1 MFKKTLMAAAVVAAF
16 TTAGGAFAADA
27 APAEAKSPHTL
38 TGNAGIFSQYIFRGL
53 KQTNGKPAF
62 QGGFDYAHESG
73 FYAGTWMSNISWL
86 KENASNA
93 VAGTVQGTYGGG
105 GSLEADFYGGYKMGL
120 AEDVT
125 LDLGTLYYW
134 YPGDINSNTTAAPAG
149 TPKADTWEIYIAPSW
164 KWLSAK
170 YSYSVMSDTF
180 GTKNSKGTSYLDLS
194 AAYPIEDTGF
204 TLLAHWGWQKYSGTS
219 PLNATAGTVIQSND
233 SLYSYKDIKLG
244 ASYALPK
251 DFTLGAYYSKAYSYN
266 KAGYGGVGDAVRGL
280 SVNSGPFPKDLGAS
294 TATVYLQKTF

>member
-16 TTAGGAFAADA
+16 TAAGGAYAADA

-73 FYAGTWMSNISWL
+73 FYAGTWMSNVSWL
-86 KENASNA
+86 KENASN
-93 VAGTVQGTYGGG
+93 VSPPTVTGTYGGG

-134 YPGDINSNTTAAPAG
+134 YPGDLNPTAQTIYPGLA
-149 TPKADTWEIYIAPSW
+149 KADTWEIYVAPSW

-170 YSYSVMSDTF
+170 YSYSVKNDTF
-180 GTKNSKGTSYLDLS
+180 GVRQSKGTSYLDIS
-194 AAYPIEDTGF
+194 ANYPIEDTGI
-204 TLLAHWGWQKYSGTS
+204 TLMAHWGWQKYKGTDS
-219 PLNATAGTVIQSND
+219 NNSSVNGTQLSND
-233 SLYSYKDIKLG
+233 AAFSYKDIKLG

-251 DFTLGAYYSKAYSYN
+251 DFTVGAYYTKLMSYSKV
-266 KAGYGGVGDAVRGL
+266 GYGGFADCVGA
-280 SVNSGPFPKDLGAS
+280 NCGPYPKDLGAS

>member
-125 LDLGTLYYW
+125 LDLGTLYYY
-134 YPGDINSNTTAAPAG
+134 YPGDLNRAAQVAFPG
-149 TPKADTWEIYIAPSW
+149 LVSADTWEIYLAPSW

-170 YSYSVMSDTF
+170 YSYGVKSSTF
-180 GTKNSKGTSYLDLS
+180 GVRDSKGTSYLDIS
-194 AAYPIEDTGF
+194 ANYPIEGTPV
-204 TLLAHWGWQKYSGTS
+204 TLMAHWGWQKYKGTDSNNSSVSGKQ
-219 PLNATAGTVIQSND
+219 LSND
-233 SLYSYKDIKLG
+233 AAFSYKDIKLG

-251 DFTLGAYYSKAYSYN
+251 DFTVGAYYTKLMSYSKV
-266 KAGYGGVGDAVRGL
+266 GYGGFGDCVGG
-280 SVNSGPFPKDLGAS
+280 SCGPYPKDLGAS